1 MANDR
6 NAGRKH
12 KFNNNDVKMMLN
24 YISNGMRI
32 SDVAKKY
39 GTSRQVIGRY
49 INRREKND
57 NPILR
62 MYYMNKNRVS
72 TVIDADFKNKKV
84 KIQNRTNDNLAR
96 AFGVIENPTFEQFED
111 FLESRCVPRTRAN
124 IRYLLKDMGLDSYD
138 PMQIIGVTNGKLHG
152 DPYYIKIG

>member
-6 NAGRKH
+6 NAGRKR
-12 KFNNNDVKMMLN
+12 KFNSSDVAKMLEL
-24 YISNGMRI
+24 IKGGMRI

-49 INRREKND
+49 INKRDKNSH
-57 NPILR
+57 IVR
-62 MYYMNKNRVS
+62 MYYMDGNKIS
-72 TVIDADFKNKKV
+72 TVIDADFKNKIV
-84 KIQNRTNDNLAR
+84 NIQNRTNDNLAR
-96 AFGVIENPTFEQFED
+96 AFGVIEKPTFAQFEE

-124 IRYLLKDMGLDSYD
+124 IKYLLKDMGIDSYD

-152 DPYYIKIG
+152 DPYYIKMG